1 MVRRT
6 PPKRSARS
14 YGREEKPS
22 EPHRDALKSA
32 GKGLPV
38 MTPAVTIDELYI
50 EIKKIQETAVRR
62 EDLGD
67 VRHGL

>member
-1 MVRRT
+1 
-6 PPKRSARS
+6 
-14 YGREEKPS
+14 
-22 EPHRDALKSA
+22 
-32 GKGLPV
+32 